1 MKAALVYAISQ
12 SVSAPVI
19 TVEAVDWAYRLVF
32 HATRRMLFQAGLYVY
47 DTEFDRQVKN
57 VRQKILSKGNGR
69 LSYRALLRS
78 IHMHK
83 DEVMRIID
91 TMTARGEIETE
102 QGRKGGLVFVL
113 KR

>member
-1 MKAALVYAISQ
+1 
-12 SVSAPVI
+12 
-19 TVEAVDWAYRLVF
+19 
-32 HATRRMLFQAGLYVY
+32 MLFQAGLYVY

-69 LSYRALLRS
+69 LSYRALPRS